1 MVSAL
6 TLALDHLV
14 VAAPTLER
22 GVAWAEQRL
31 GVAMAGGGAHP
42 GIATHNRLLRLGDC
56 YLEVIAR
63 NPADT
68 PVRKRWFGLDD
79 TRWDPTAET
88 EPMVVTYVL
97 RTNDLDAALRLPG
110 ARGQAVEA
118 RRGDL
123 VWRIGGTDDGA
134 LLSEGA
140 YPTFIQWP
148 DGDGPTKTMPD
159 SGCAFAAL
167 EIVHPDAA
175 RIEAALRPALAD
187 PRVTFRNGPPSLR
200 ATIGTPAG
208 TATL

>member
-1 MVSAL
+1 MVDRL

-31 GVAMAGGGAHP
+31 GVPMAGGGAHP
-42 GIATHNRLLRLGDC
+42 GVATHNRLLRLGDC

-68 PVRKRWFGLDD
+68 PVRKRWFGLDEA
-79 TRWDPTAET
+79 RWEPTADT
-88 EPMVVTYVL
+88 EPALIAYVL

-110 ARGQAVEA
+110 ARGYAVEA

-134 LLSEGA
+134 LLDDGA

-148 DGDGPTKTMPD
+148 DGDGPAKTMPE
-159 SGCAFAAL
+159 SGCTFSAL
-167 EIVHPDAA
+167 EIAHPEAA
-175 RIEAALRPALAD
+175 GIEAALRPALGDTRIAV
-187 PRVTFRNGPPSLR
+187 RAGPLSLR
-200 ATIGTPAG
+200 AKILTPAG
-208 TATL
+208 ERTL